1 MRSKKHLLLNG
12 NNRHSKCKASYAGWF
27 SSQILWFNPWQ
38 KLIQARVFIVFIL
51 MDVFPE
57 YPYRYLKEP
66 RGFME
71 LSTPHKKHQTE
82 KSGPI
87 ILSPPLSRSW
97 AKPNKHCETKQKSY
111 FHYHLSWTC
120 KLKDLENNI
129 WLKTKIVLK
138 DD

>member
-1 MRSKKHLLLNG
+1 MGTIATPSAKQVMLAGFLL
-12 NNRHSKCKASYAGWF
+12 KF
-27 SSQILWFNPWQ
+27 SGLTPDK

-111 FHYHLSWTC
+111 FHYHLS
-120 KLKDLENNI
+120 
-129 WLKTKIVLK
+129 
-138 DD
+138 